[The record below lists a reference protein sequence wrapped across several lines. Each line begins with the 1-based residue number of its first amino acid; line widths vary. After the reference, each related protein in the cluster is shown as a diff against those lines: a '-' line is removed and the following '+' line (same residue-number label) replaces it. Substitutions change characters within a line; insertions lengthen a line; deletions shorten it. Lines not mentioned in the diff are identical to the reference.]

1 MSTVV
6 LTLVVVVGSFVVAAV
21 AARDGE
27 RQPAT
32 VLRRSHRAPAAPS
45 PDATATAPEGAVT
58 VDQVDPRPGPW
69 VRLRAVLVLTLIV
82 GAFGVV
88 IALAV
93 VTGVTLV
100 GEVLETAVE

>member
-1 MSTVV
+1 VSTVV
-6 LTLVVVVGSFVVAAV
+6 LTLVVVAGSFVVAAV
-21 AARDGE
+21 AARDGD

-32 VLRRSHRAPAAPS
+32 VLRRSHRAPAPT
-45 PDATATAPEGAVT
+45 PDATALEGAVT
-58 VDQVDPRPGPW
+58 VEQVDPHPSPW
-69 VRLRAVLVLTLIV
+69 VRLRAALVLVLIV